1 MFVAISQSDLF
12 AWWAPALAFVAG
24 VVSCA
29 SPCVFPLVPGYL
41 SFVTGSGGG
50 SPERRPVAPV
60 PLFFLGVA
68 VVFSALGGVCSAVVP
83 AGEGGNR
90 AGGGRGGGGGRR
102 RGR

>member
-41 SFVTGSGGG
+41 SFVTGSGGA
-50 SPERRPVAPV
+50 SHERRPIAPIL
-60 PLFFLGVA
+60 LFILGFA
-68 VVFSALGGVCSAVVP
+68 VVFSALGAFSSALIP
-83 AGEGGNR
+83 AVKSR
-90 AGGGRGGGGGRR
+90 AGQMVAGGVVV
-102 RGR
+102 